1 MCSSII
7 RHGFTADADSQYS
20 SRGSGDPTPSVSIG
34 ASQPTFSDHA
44 IRPSPTH
51 RLHSVELHSAM
62 QQEDS
67 DEEDD
72 DVSIVHDDERTRGAS
87 PEGAVEEVKIGS
99 DDLGERGG
107 VESEGGE
114 PQMQEFL
121 GKSAAAEVGGGR
133 PQMEGSLGQSV
144 GMEAREGEAQTGEAQ
159 TGGSLGRVLSKGLE
173 GWDGFTG
180 VEGGV
185 KGGRGG
191 LLQVRLT
198 PDTETEQDRVPFDLQ
213 PRKLSFAEEDSSIN
227 EPVGA
232 SLLQR
237 SGGIEGGVRQPSSTA
252 LPVSLTPGS
261 GGAEDDS
268 LDDGGGERELW
279 HSISYSMVKK
289 WAHIQISGAE
299 LLGGT
304 CRDSVLD
311 ERSGGGPGESS
322 HENQAPDE
330 MPNNS
335 ETPVS
340 KQSGGVKS
348 SLFKGTSSRDP
359 LEKEAEPPLK
369 TDRDVESVG
378 NLQDTAA
385 KILDTEERPS
395 QKQERQREEEERA
408 IQRDHE
414 VRETD
419 EGLRALDD
427 EAEEVDGK
435 MRLSDGKVRVLDSSV
450 RISAA
455 RAQELEEEKRRLK
468 EKVRELET
476 LVRTSEAKACEM
488 ERKRNE
494 VESKARAME
503 ERAHQV
509 EGGAS
514 KADARA
520 SERANLLHKREEDL
534 EAYLRAEMS
543 KLDEEKRKLR
553 EGVGFILWDQE
564 ELAQSYKSGVSET
577 DIAQGMVESVTAL
590 AELLQELE
598 GAKEGL
604 AEGLGMRGGLIKRAK
619 EHLVDLRGDLERSK
633 EEGDSLRRKL
643 EASEKA
649 RGEAE
654 KKARELEGKI
664 RLAPRLE
671 PTADGKGLV
680 MMTTCKLSRAEC
692 AEADCVVGGGG
703 SNDVICE
710 RAGRSESG
718 FHELRAELE
727 DIWSDYAELKSMAE
741 REAEEH
747 RKAREKCKKLEA
759 NMAEVR
765 DRVKR
770 LAEHCDR
777 LKESQKANREEKCSA
792 RP

>member
-1 MCSSII
+1 
-7 RHGFTADADSQYS
+7 
-20 SRGSGDPTPSVSIG
+20 
-34 ASQPTFSDHA
+34 
-44 IRPSPTH
+44 
-51 RLHSVELHSAM
+51 M

-72 DVSIVHDDERTRGAS
+72 DVSIVHDDDRTRGAS
-87 PEGAVEEVKIGS
+87 PEGAMEEVEIGS
-99 DDLGERGG
+99 DDLSERGG

-121 GKSAAAEVGGGR
+121 GKSAAAEVGGGG
-133 PQMEGSLGQSV
+133 PQLEGSLGQSV

-173 GWDGFTG
+173 GWDGLTG

-198 PDTETEQDRVPFDLQ
+198 PDTETEQDRVPFNLQ
-213 PRKLSFAEEDSSIN
+213 PRKLLFAEEDSSIN

-268 LDDGGGERELW
+268 LDDGDGERELW

-289 WAHIQISGAE
+289 WAHIDTGGAE
-299 LLGGT
+299 LLGST

-340 KQSGGVKS
+340 EQSGGEKS
-348 SLFKGTSSRDP
+348 SLFKGTLSRDP

-419 EGLRALDD
+419 EGLRELDD

-435 MRLSDGKVRVLDSSV
+435 MRLSDGRVHVLDSSV

-488 ERKRNE
+488 ERKCNE
-494 VESKARAME
+494 AESRARAME
-503 ERAHQV
+503 ERALRV

-520 SERANLLHKREEDL
+520 SERENWLHKKEEDV
-534 EAYLRAEMS
+534 EVEVS
-543 KLDEEKRKLR
+543 KLDEKWRRLH
-553 EGVGFILWDQE
+553 EGVGFILWDQK
-564 ELAQSYKSGVSET
+564 ELAQSYRSGVSET

-604 AEGLGMRGGLIKRAK
+604 AEGLGGRGGLIKRAK
-619 EHLVDLRGDLERSK
+619 EHLVDLRGDLKRSK

-643 EASEKA
+643 EATEKA

-727 DIWSDYAELKSMAE
+727 DIRRDYAELKSMAE

-747 RKAREKCKKLEA
+747 RKARENCKKLTA
-759 NMAEVR
+759 DMAEVR

-770 LAEHCDR
+770 LAEHCNR